1 MTATSKGRLHRE
13 ILEMATVQRRLG
25 IIDESSY
32 REIALRQIRTRDR
45 PTSGL
50 MTGDEVAMPQ
60 DASEPRRHQAT
71 SKHGSIASNAMK
83 WVPLLNVVRRHG
95 LKGCLSSGALQKR
108 FARTWAEKILV
119 QANDT
124 IASVHWVI

>member
-71 SKHGSIASNAMK
+71 SKHEHA
-83 WVPLLNVVRRHG
+83 
-95 LKGCLSSGALQKR
+95 
-108 FARTWAEKILV
+108 
-119 QANDT
+119 
-124 IASVHWVI
+124 VHCPTERDEIEPAGHRSRS